1 MLLRHY
7 LLPPTGVLLAGM
19 LSVSEC
25 PENRPTENPPAA
37 VSPDAKAL
45 HPHPSASAAAPKRPG
60 TLAPQRAPLP
70 VAPKPAT
77 P

>member
-25 PENRPTENPPAA
+25 PPNSTGETSVAVVPSAAKAIPSGPAA
-37 VSPDAKAL
+37 
-45 HPHPSASAAAPKRPG
+45 ASAPAKGPG
-60 TLAPQRAPLP
+60 KLAPQRALLP
-70 VAPKPAT
+70 VAPKPAA

>member
-25 PENRPTENPPAA
+25 PENRPVENPPAA
-37 VSPDAKAL
+37 VATAAKATQPEL
-45 HPHPSASAAAPKRPG
+45 AAASSAPKRPG
-60 TLAPQRAPLP
+60 ALAPQRATLP

>member
-25 PENRPTENPPAA
+25 PDNRPGETAA
-37 VSPDAKAL
+37 TTVPSAAKAA
-45 HPHPSASAAAPKRPG
+45 PSVSAAASAPAKVSG

-70 VAPKPAT
+70 VAPKPAA

>member
-19 LSVSEC
+19 LSVSDC
-25 PENRPTENPPAA
+25 PENRPVENPPAA
-37 VSPDAKAL
+37 VTNAPKAA
-45 HPHPSASAAAPKRPG
+45 HPGLSAASSAAKRPG
-60 TLAPQRAPLP
+60 ALAPQRATLP